1 MTNVLLYQGQNNGE
15 INIENG
21 LIETSGGLETAAYLS
36 LFGGNENDNGLIDSV
51 QWWGNSLETENS
63 KIYKSETQYLLR
75 SIPAIPANLRRIEE
89 AASRDLQWLLDENIA
104 NVITVEA
111 SIPDV
116 NKVNINVDI
125 QAIGEES
132 EFEFVENWK
141 IES

>member
-1 MTNVLLYQGQNNGE
+1 MTNVLLYQSQNNGE

-89 AASRDLQWLLDENIA
+89 AVSRDLQWLLDENIA
-104 NVITVEA
+104 NVVTVDA

-116 NKVNINVDI
+116 SKVKINVDI
-125 QAIGEES
+125 QAVGEES